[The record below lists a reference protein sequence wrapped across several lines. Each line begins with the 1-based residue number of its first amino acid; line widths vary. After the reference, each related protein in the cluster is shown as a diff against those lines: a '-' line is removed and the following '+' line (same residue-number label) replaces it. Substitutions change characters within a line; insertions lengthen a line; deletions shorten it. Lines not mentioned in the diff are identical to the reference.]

1 MPLLNV
7 QTQRIFSAALLIWA
21 ALLLAWP
28 AQAASTETLE
38 IATRTGV
45 RVFSVEIARTDE
57 ERRTGLMHRR
67 HLPEGRG
74 MLFDFSS
81 PQEISMWMKN
91 TYISLDMIFIDA
103 DGRILRIAEDTE
115 PESTRIISSRGPARA
130 VLEVIAG
137 TARKYGIAPGDRVGH
152 PLFGAR

>member
-1 MPLLNV
+1 MHRLNA
-7 QTQRIFSAALLIWA
+7 QTQRIFGAAVLIWA

-28 AQAASTETLE
+28 ARAASTETLE
-38 IATRTGV
+38 IATKAGV
-45 RVFSVEIARTDE
+45 RVFTVEVARTDE

-74 MLFDFSS
+74 MLFDFSP

-91 TYISLDMIFIDA
+91 TYIPLDMIFIDA

-137 TARKYGIAPGDRVGH
+137 TARKYGIAAGDRVGH
-152 PLFGAR
+152 PLFGGR

>member
-1 MPLLNV
+1 MHRLNAR
-7 QTQRIFSAALLIWA
+7 TQRLVGVAILISAV
-21 ALLLAWP
+21 LLLAWP
-28 AQAASTETLE
+28 ARAASTETLE

-45 RVFSVEIARTDE
+45 RVFAVEIARTDE

-74 MLFDFSS
+74 MLFDFSP